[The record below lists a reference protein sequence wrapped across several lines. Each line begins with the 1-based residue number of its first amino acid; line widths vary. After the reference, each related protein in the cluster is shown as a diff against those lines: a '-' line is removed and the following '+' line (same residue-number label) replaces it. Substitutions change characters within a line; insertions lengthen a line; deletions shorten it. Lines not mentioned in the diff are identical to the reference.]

1 MRIVY
6 VLTSLGIG
14 GAEKQTLAVA
24 ERMKKRG
31 HAVALL
37 VMKPRIAEEWPSVL
51 NTIHLDIR
59 KTPASLFAGFWRAR
73 HFVRAFRPDLLHSH
87 SFHANLFA
95 RCLKLLVPRL
105 TVLSTIHNV
114 YEGGWWRMLAYRLT
128 GPLCRRA
135 AAVSKAVAQR
145 FVQLKAVSPQKC
157 VVIANGIDVAEFVPD
172 PERRLRVRATLKV
185 STEED
190 GFIWLAAGR
199 VTPAKDYPNLLRAFI
214 QVRSQMPNAKLWI
227 AGALADAEVHRAA
240 DGSESFISGISLE
253 KDTRERVRFLG
264 LRRDMPALLDA
275 ADAFVSAS
283 AWEGMPLAVGEAM
296 AMATPVVA
304 TDVGG
309 VRELVGDSGTI
320 VSSENSGALAKAMI
334 VTMQRSVE
342 EREQIGRA
350 ARERLSR
357 HFSIEASADAWEA
370 LYRELLS

>member
-1 MRIVY
+1 
-6 VLTSLGIG
+6 
-14 GAEKQTLAVA
+14 
-24 ERMKKRG
+24 
-31 HAVALL
+31 
-37 VMKPRIAEEWPSVL
+37 
-51 NTIHLDIR
+51 
-59 KTPASLFAGFWRAR
+59 
-73 HFVRAFRPDLLHSH
+73 
-87 SFHANLFA
+87 
-95 RCLKLLVPRL
+95 
-105 TVLSTIHNV
+105 
-114 YEGGWWRMLAYRLT
+114 
-128 GPLCRRA
+128 LCRRT

-172 PERRLRVRATLKV
+172 PERRLRVRATL
-185 STEED
+185 ELAAEGD
-190 GFIWLAAGR
+190 DFIWLAAGR

-214 QVRSQMPNAKLWI
+214 QVRSQMPNAKLCI
-227 AGALADAEVHRAA
+227 AGALADAEVHHAA
-240 DGSESFISGISLE
+240 DGSESLIFCISPE

-264 LRRDMPALLDA
+264 LRHDMPALLDA

-296 AMATPVVA
+296 AMATPVIA

-320 VSSENSGALAKAMI
+320 VSPENSGALAKAMI